1 MIRNTSR
8 EVPAFLAKVRV
19 AVARDIRGRRFGVFA
34 IGIPLAIYLTYL
46 VTGIGAVTGPATGGI
61 GWPAYLMVSMA
72 ALGAM
77 NAGLGVAAETER
89 GTPGAVRSGDA
100 SADSGCEAH
109 RNLGVNAI
117 ASMVL
122 VLPPVILVLLT
133 GALDGIGLP
142 IEDWVR
148 LVTMLWVG
156 ALPFVALGLLL
167 GPLLDADTGDVVL
180 LGIVVVLAILGGL
193 FQPIDT
199 FPDSLATFARVLPS
213 HHLADLG
220 WTTVAD
226 HVGAPGDFLVLVGY
240 TLAIG
245 GIVVWRNRSK
255 DKPVRD

>member
-1 MIRNTSR
+1 
-8 EVPAFLAKVRV
+8 
-19 AVARDIRGRRFGVFA
+19 
-34 IGIPLAIYLTYL
+34 
-46 VTGIGAVTGPATGGI
+46 
-61 GWPAYLMVSMA
+61 
-72 ALGAM
+72 
-77 NAGLGVAAETER
+77 
-89 GTPGAVRSGDA
+89 
-100 SADSGCEAH
+100 
-109 RNLGVNAI
+109 
-117 ASMVL
+117 
-122 VLPPVILVLLT
+122 
-133 GALDGIGLP
+133 
-142 IEDWVR
+142 
-148 LVTMLWVG
+148 
-156 ALPFVALGLLL
+156 
-167 GPLLDADTGDVVL
+167 VL